1 MSQRGIHNPI
11 GMLLLLG
18 LLLVGLPSARA
29 ASPEECLACH
39 GEKEFQSDSGKS
51 LYVDQRALLGS
62 VHGRLSCQ
70 SCHMDAR
77 GMPHK
82 PKLAPVNCARCHAG
96 KPDEIRRGVHGVLGE
111 QSASCV
117 ACHGTHAVR
126 RPESVGTALCAACH
140 TQEVKD
146 YKAGVHGRSAARG
159 NGEAARCQSCHG
171 PTHTALAATDPN
183 SGVSRQ
189 KLPLTCGGCHSNPA
203 LVARYHIPI
212 ARPLEAY
219 ELSVHARAMRQ
230 GKTQAAIC
238 SDCHGNH
245 LILAAGNPAAK
256 IYWGNVPA
264 TCGACHT
271 RIFAEYK
278 GSVHGRA
285 VAAGLRDAPVCT
297 DCHGE
302 HDILGPDQPDAAISA
317 ARLSFATCGRCHGD
331 ERLSRKFGFPLDRLP
346 SYADSYHGLASRSG
360 ALTVANCASCH
371 GVHNILPS
379 TDPRSSVS
387 KANLAF
393 TCGKCHADAGTRFV
407 AGPVHVL
414 PASTDNPWVYWIRRI
429 YIFLIVFTIGAM
441 VLHNGLDFFAK
452 MARGFTRHVNGETV
466 ERMNLH
472 FRIAHWLTMISFPV
486 LAVTGFAL
494 KFPNSFWAEPLLKW
508 ESQFALRGT
517 IHRVAAVILLAGLGY
532 HFVHVAFSRRA
543 RRCLQGIGV
552 RYTDVR
558 DLLRAIGYNLGWSNR
573 RPQFGKFTYGEKAEY
588 WAYMWGSLVMTLTG
602 FLLWFEDFAL
612 RHFGK
617 IGTDIATLVHY
628 YEAILATLAVIVW
641 HLYTVMFDPEVYPM
655 EWSWW
660 HGKVSLDHMRHLR
673 PAGYPPGEPKI
684 ETRMV
689 RPRSPQEAKL
699 EKPAM
704 SPLLRP
710 SGEPE
715 SEESKKEAAITTSGD
730 DPALPPGPEKESKK

>member
-1 MSQRGIHNPI
+1 MHATLAAALYLI
-11 GMLLLLG
+11 LA
-18 LLLVGLPSARA
+18 SASVPAPPA
-29 ASPEECLACH
+29 AGPADEDCLACH
-39 GEKEFQSDSGKS
+39 GQQGMQSESGRS
-51 LYVDQRALLGS
+51 VYVDPAKHKAS
-62 VHGRLSCQ
+62 VHGGLGCTTCHTTIKDYPHPKRIPRVTCA
-70 SCHMDAR
+70 SCHAKPAADVPRSAHAALGAKACASCHGGAHEVNRAGKDAGR
-77 GMPHK
+77 E
-82 PKLAPVNCARCHAG
+82 CISCHA
-96 KPDEIRRGVHGVLGE
+96 D
-111 QSASCV
+111 
-117 ACHGTHAVR
+117 AVR
-126 RPESVGTALCAACH
+126 
-140 TQEVKD
+140 D
-146 YKAGVHGRSAARG
+146 YQLSIHATVRRAGGADSA
-159 NGEAARCQSCHG
+159 NCQSCHG
-171 PTHTALAATDPN
+171 PTHTVLRAADPN
-183 SGVSRQ
+183 SAVSRQ
-189 KLPLTCGGCHSNPA
+189 RLALTCGACHSNPA

-238 SDCHGNH
+238 SDCHGKH
-245 LILAAGNPAAK
+245 RILSSGNPAAK

-271 RIFAEYK
+271 KIFAEYK
-278 GSVHGRA
+278 ESVHGRA
-285 VAAGLRDAPVCT
+285 VAAGLHDAPVCT

-302 HDILGPDQPDAAISA
+302 HDILGPDQPDSAISA
-317 ARLSFATCGRCHGD
+317 TRLSFATCGRCHGD
-331 ERLSRKFGFPLDRLP
+331 ERLARKFGFPADRLP

-379 TDPRSSVS
+379 TDPRSAVS
-387 KANLAF
+387 KANLNA
-393 TCGKCHADAGTRFV
+393 TCGKCHPDAGTRFV

-429 YIFLIVFTIGAM
+429 YILLIVFTIGGM
-441 VLHNGLDFFAK
+441 VLHNALDLFAK
-452 MARGFTRHVNGETV
+452 MARGFSRHLNGETI

-494 KFPNSFWAEPLLKW
+494 TFPNSFWAEPLLRW

-517 IHRVAAVILLAGLGY
+517 IHRVAAVILLAGLVY
-532 HFVHVAFSRRA
+532 HMAHLALSRKA
-543 RRCLQGIGV
+543 RRSLAGMLI

-558 DLLRAIGYNLGWSNR
+558 DLVRAVGYNLGLSNE

-588 WAYMWGSLVMTLTG
+588 WAYMWGSAVMTVTG
-602 FLLWFEDFAL
+602 FMLWFNDIAL

-641 HLYTVMFDPEVYPM
+641 HLYAVMFDPEVYPM

-684 ETRMV
+684 ETRKA
-689 RPRSPQEAKL
+689 EL

-710 SGEPE
+710 SGESE
-715 SEESKKEAAITTSGD
+715 SEDSRKEAEITTRGE
-730 DPALPPGPEKESKK
+730 DPAPSPGPEQEWKK